1 MNAALKAIAMMS
13 ALMATPACATTKREY
28 LALPVAEG
36 MKTWTAVERGTV
48 EEAHA
53 SWGTVAAPFGRILLI
68 EDDGYLCAVRFTSH
82 VRGGDAGPGSVWS
95 SGEETLVSVYEW
107 ELLERSADAVV
118 VVDRGR
124 EVAKCGALKGIGRF
138 VFLGLPDNVRCG
150 GRTFGWYY
158 PGAIAFSARPGS
170 KLRLAPTREEASSS
184 LRLSAVKHWFV
195 RDEARKDLRIRVED
209 L

>member
-1 MNAALKAIAMMS
+1 MNAALKAVAMLS
-13 ALMATPACATTKREY
+13 ALMATPGCATTKREH
-28 LALPVAEG
+28 LALPVAEA
-36 MKTWTAVERGTV
+36 MKTWTAFERGTV
-48 EEAHA
+48 EEALVNWA
-53 SWGTVAAPFGRILLI
+53 TVSAPFGRILLI

-107 ELLERSADAVV
+107 ELLERSGDAV

-124 EVAKCGALKGIGRF
+124 EVAKRGALKGIGRF
-138 VFLGLPDNVRCG
+138 VFLGLPDNVKCG
-150 GRTFGWYY
+150 AREFGWYY
-158 PGAIAFSARPGS
+158 PGAIALSARPAS
-170 KLRLAPTREEASSS
+170 KLRLAPTREKASSS